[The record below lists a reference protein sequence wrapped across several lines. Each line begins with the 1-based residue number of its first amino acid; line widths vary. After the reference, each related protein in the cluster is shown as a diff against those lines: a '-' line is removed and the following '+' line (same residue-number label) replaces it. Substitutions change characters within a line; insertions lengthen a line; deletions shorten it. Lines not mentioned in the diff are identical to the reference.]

1 MKRILYNVCL
11 YTVMVVLAALPV
23 QVIQAQDQSVISGKV
38 TDKTTGNGMPGV
50 TVSIKGAVA
59 GTITDATG
67 NYRLSTSHALPLTLV
82 FSNVGYKPTELRISS
97 AGSNQDIQLESTEIL
112 GMEVVVAASRVAE
125 SILESPVS
133 IEKLNAAAIKEIPTP
148 SFYDA
153 LPNLKGVE
161 SSMQSLTFRSIT
173 TRGFNGNGNTRF
185 NQLIDGMD
193 GQAPGLNFSVGNIVG
208 ISDLDVESVELLPGA
223 SSALYGAG
231 GMNGTLLMT
240 SKNPYDYQG
249 LSLQLR
255 AGINHVGHQQR
266 SSTGFIPDITARYA
280 KAVGKFGFKINA
292 SYMSAEDWQAQD
304 YRNFDRATQKLKAG
318 ASHADDPNYDG
329 VNVYGDEINGNM
341 QDVMN
346 GVLALGTAGYVKQ
359 YHDATGTNPTQ
370 QQIDAFLASNPQT
383 QPFFVGKA
391 NNLIPNASVSRTGYN
406 EQDMVDYSTRSIKL
420 GAALHYRFTDKLEGI
435 LQGNWGNGTTVY
447 TGTDRYSLR
456 NFILGQYKAELKG
469 KNFFL
474 RAYTTQER
482 SGEAYN
488 ATALA
493 SLMNETWKDSR
504 TQWFPQYVGNFVGA
518 KLAGQSDAQAH
529 ATARTA
535 ADQGRYMPG
544 TPQFESAKNDITNRY
559 IGFGEGRNGAKF
571 NDKTNLYH
579 YEGMYN
585 FSDHIKVFE
594 LLAGASYRR
603 YSLHSN
609 GTIFDDGDKG
619 INIDEYGAYLQA
631 GKKLINDRLKLTGSV
646 RYDKNENFDGRFTPR
661 ISAVVTVAPENNIRL
676 SYQTGF
682 RIPTNQDQYI
692 DLPIRAGV
700 QLIGGLPSI
709 LTKYDLY
716 NNKAYTLE
724 SVQKFQG
731 TGNPAELKQY
741 TFGPLK
747 PERVK
752 AYEIGYRGLIAK
764 KLLIDAYYYYNIYND
779 FISPLVVVQS
789 SDGTPVGL
797 ANARTFA
804 TNVNDPAD
812 VKTNGWA
819 LGLDYAE
826 KNWTFGGNVS
836 YNKIKQTTSEL
847 LNDFNTPKVR
857 FSLNAG
863 NKNVYKN
870 IGFNIMYRWQDSF
883 YWFSTFGAGDVPAFS
898 TLDAQ
903 INYKIPAAKAMVKLG
918 GSNILNKYY
927 TTSLGN
933 PAIGA
938 VYYISITFDQLFQ

>member
-1 MKRILYNVCL
+1 MKSALYNVCL
-11 YTVMVVLAALPV
+11 YTTILLLAMFQM
-23 QVIQAQDQSVISGKV
+23 QVTQAQNQSVISGKV
-38 TDKTTGNGMPGV
+38 TDKTTGNAMPGV
-50 TVSIKGAVA
+50 TVSIKGATA
-59 GTITDATG
+59 GAITDANG
-67 NYRLSTSHALPLTLV
+67 NYRITTTHALPITLV
-82 FSNVGYKPTELRISS
+82 FSNVGYRPTELHITS
-97 AGSNQDIQLESTEIL
+97 AGSNQNITLESTEIL

-133 IEKLNAAAIKEIPTP
+133 IEKLNTVAIREVPTL

-161 SSMQSLTFRSIT
+161 SSMQSFTFRSIT

-185 NQLIDGMD
+185 NQLMDGMD
-193 GQAPGLNFSVGNIVG
+193 GQAPGLNFAVGNIVG

-231 GMNGTLLMT
+231 GMNGTLLMN

-255 AGINHVGHQQR
+255 AGMNHIGHVQR
-266 SSTGFIPDITARYA
+266 SSTGFIPDISARYA
-280 KAVGKFGFKINA
+280 KAIGKFGFKVNA
-292 SYMSAEDWQAQD
+292 SYLTANDWEAQD
-304 YRNFDRATQKLKAG
+304 YRNFDRNTQMVKPG

-346 GVLALGTAGYVKQ
+346 GVLQAGTAGYVKQ

-370 QQIDAFLASNPQT
+370 QQINTFLATNPQT
-383 QPFFVGKA
+383 QPFYVGKA
-391 NNLIPNASVSRTGYN
+391 NNLIPNTAVSRTGYD
-406 EQDMVDYSTRSIKL
+406 EKDMVDYNARSVKIS
-420 GAALHYRFTDKLEGI
+420 AALHYRFTDNLEGI

-504 TQWFPQYVGNFVGA
+504 TQWFPEYVGNFVGA
-518 KLAGQSDAQAH
+518 KLAGVSDAQAH
-529 ATARTA
+529 AAARAA
-535 ADQGRYMPG
+535 ADQGRLQPG
-544 TPQFESAKNDITNRY
+544 TTAFDNVKDEIAHRY
-559 IGFGEGRNGAKF
+559 IGFGPGRNGAKF
-571 NDKTNLYH
+571 NDKSNLYH

-585 FSDHIKVFE
+585 FTSHIKVFE

-603 YSLHSN
+603 NSLHSN
-609 GTIFDDGDKG
+609 GTIFDDADKG
-619 INIDEYGAYLQA
+619 ISIDEYGAYLQA
-631 GKKLINDRLKLTGSV
+631 SKKVINDRLKLTGSL
-646 RYDKNENFDGRFTPR
+646 RYDKNENFEGRFTPR
-661 ISAVVTVAPENNIRL
+661 LSAVVTVAPENNIRL

-700 QLIGGLPSI
+700 QLIGALPT
-709 LTKYDLY
+709 LLNKYDLY
-716 NNKAYTLE
+716 NNKGYTQE
-724 SVQKFQG
+724 SVQKFQT
-731 TGNPAELKQY
+731 TGNPADLKQY
-741 TFGPLK
+741 TFATFK

-752 AYEIGYRGLIAK
+752 AYEIGYRGLIAN
-764 KLLIDAYYYYNIYND
+764 KLLIDGYYYYNIYND
-779 FISPLVVVQS
+779 FISPLVIIQS
-789 SDGTPVGL
+789 SDGTPMGL
-797 ANARTFA
+797 ANNRAFA
-804 TNVNDPAD
+804 TNVNDPTV
-812 VKTNGWA
+812 VKTQGWA
-819 LGLDYAE
+819 LGLDYVQ

-836 YNKIKQTTSEL
+836 YNSIIKKTSEL
-847 LNDFNTPKVR
+847 ENDFNTPKVR
-857 FSLNAG
+857 FSLNTG

-870 IGFNIMYRWQDSF
+870 IGFNIMYRWQDSY
-883 YWFSTFGAGDVPAFS
+883 YWYSTFGAGNIPAFS

-903 INYKIPAAKAMVKLG
+903 INYKVPAAKAMVKLG

-927 TTSLGN
+927 TTSWGN
-933 PAIGA
+933 PAVGA
-938 VYYISITFDQLFQ
+938 VYYISLTFDELFK